1 MDQIEIL
8 ILFLFWALTFSM
20 LSIIIIACLD
30 LQHDFWKQK
39 LLVSSR
45 EVAYVQFKIQMYL

>member
-1 MDQIEIL
+1 
-8 ILFLFWALTFSM
+8 M
-20 LSIIIIACLD
+20 LSIIIMACLG
-30 LQHDFWKQK
+30 LWHGFWKQK